1 MYVCMYVG
9 MYVCMYVCSYVIVRF
24 SMYTVCM
31 YVCVYAGTQMFDTAW
46 SLGSIRQGL
55 KKALRRP

>member
-31 YVCVYAGTQMFDTAW
+31 YVCVYAGTQMSDTAW
-46 SLGSIRQGL
+46 FLGSIRQSL